1 MNKEI
6 SLEAN
11 ESTRLIEEGEGPTPD
26 TRETV
31 AFQSS
36 KQETKTNLLQRV
48 EEILNEK
55 PISDLESPEVNS
67 SGIDYATLT
76 PHELS
81 EVAFQKVRE
90 YTETP
95 ERLEEYLDFMS
106 KFPELS
112 PRNVA
117 LIQEQ
122 WPGASAVATYNQ
134 WQSMGEVLGI
144 TSDQVFETRNSYTNK
159 KNRSNKRSCS

>member
-1 MNKEI
+1 M
-6 SLEAN
+6 
-11 ESTRLIEEGEGPTPD
+11 
-26 TRETV
+26 
-31 AFQSS
+31 
-36 KQETKTNLLQRV
+36 LQRV
-48 EEILNEK
+48 EEILKEES
-55 PISDLESPEVNS
+55 ISDLETPEVNS
-67 SGIDYATLT
+67 SSIDYATLT

-95 ERLEEYLDFMS
+95 ERLEEYLNFMS

-144 TSDQVFETRNSYTNK
+144 TSDQVFETRNI
-159 KNRSNKRSCS
+159 